1 MIYRFFVFLMLVPLS
16 VQAQLQ
22 PAGVF
27 SENMMLQRDQP
38 VCVFGKAFPG
48 QKVNVSLGKEAK
60 SADTKKD
67 SSWCVRL
74 KETRLCLLRMGAI
87 Q

>member
-1 MIYRFFVFLMLVPLS
+1 MLMPIS

-22 PAGVF
+22 LAGVF

-38 VCVFGKAFPG
+38 VCVFGKALPG

-60 SADTKKD
+60 SAVTKMD
-67 SSWCVRL
+67 SCWCVRL
-74 KETRLCLLRMGAI
+74 KETRFCLLRMETI